1 MPRRKKKLSEMPDEQ
16 LIKKLFPKKVVDKM
30 KEIAHEKDK
39 INDEIE
45 REYASY

>member
-1 MPRRKKKLSEMPDEQ
+1 MPRKKKKLSELPDEQ

-39 INDEIE
+39 DYDAKE
-45 REYASY
+45 